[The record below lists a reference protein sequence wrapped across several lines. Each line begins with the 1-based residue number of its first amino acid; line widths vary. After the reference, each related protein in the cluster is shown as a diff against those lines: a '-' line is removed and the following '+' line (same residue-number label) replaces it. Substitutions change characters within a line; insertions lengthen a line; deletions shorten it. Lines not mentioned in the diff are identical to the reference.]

1 MVADSAVR
9 YELGVSGCPVS
20 GSGIGLANLGGMPLP
35 SARRAALVVVAIATV
50 VAILLLVAQD
60 QVTLKLRSDT
70 AAGEPRHARYLAGL
84 LGVPLTHG
92 NRVTVHTNGDQLYP
106 AMLAAINGA
115 RRRVSFE
122 TYIYESGQM
131 ADSFTR
137 AFEDAARRGVRVN
150 LVIDAVGG
158 SGIDE
163 DHVKQLEAAG
173 CRVVRF
179 NAPRWYSLEEVN
191 YRTHRKIAVI
201 DGEIAFTGGAGI
213 ADHWM
218 GDAQDEAH
226 WRDTMIEIAGPAA
239 RPIEAGFYENL
250 TEGAGEAVPELD
262 DSPISA
268 GLESE
273 TFVVRSSPSGG
284 ANDMKRLYLLAL
296 AAARRTADITTPY
309 FIPDESSL
317 WSMRDA
323 VRRGVKIR
331 LLVEGDITD
340 AMPVKHASRSYY
352 DQLLELGIDIY
363 EYQPTMLHAKTLV
376 VDGAWS
382 MFGSANFDNRSLEL
396 NDELN
401 VAVAD
406 RELAARLLADFEKD
420 LHVSRRLT
428 LETWR
433 QRPVSLKV
441 REQFWSLFGE
451 IF

>member
-1 MVADSAVR
+1 
-9 YELGVSGCPVS
+9 
-20 GSGIGLANLGGMPLP
+20 MPLP
-35 SARRAALVVVAIATV
+35 SARRVALVTCAIATV
-50 VAILLLVAQD
+50 VAVLLLVAQD
-60 QVTLKLRSDT
+60 QVTLKLRSDA
-70 AAGEPRHARYLAGL
+70 AAGDPGHAGYLAGL
-84 LGVPLTHG
+84 LGVPLTQG

-115 RRRVSFE
+115 RRRISFE
-122 TYIYESGQM
+122 TYIYESGEM
-131 ADSFTR
+131 ANAFTR
-137 AFEDAARRGVRVN
+137 AFDDAARRGVRVN

-179 NAPRWYSLEEVN
+179 NSPRWYSLEEVN
-191 YRTHRKIAVI
+191 YRTHRKIVVV
-201 DGEIAFTGGAGI
+201 DGEVAFTGGAGI

-239 RPIEAGFYENL
+239 RSIEAGFYENF
-250 TEGAGEAVPELD
+250 TEGAGEVVPELD
-262 DSPISA
+262 PSTPPR
-268 GLESE
+268 GPESE

-296 AAARRTADITTPY
+296 AAARRTVDITTPY

-317 WSMRDA
+317 WSMQDA
-323 VRRGVKIR
+323 VGRGVRIR

-352 DQLLELGIDIY
+352 DQLLELGVEIY

-376 VDGAWS
+376 VDGSWS

-406 RELAARLLADFEKD
+406 QALAARLLTDLEKD
-420 LHVSRRLT
+420 LQVSRRLT
-428 LETWR
+428 PETWR
-433 QRPVSLKV
+433 QRSLSLKV
-441 REQFWSLFGE
+441 REQFWALFGE